1 MTPYPWNS
9 ELLEIKKRAD
19 KYAKNN
25 FNSVLLNYY
34 RSGNDSVSWH
44 SDDEKELG
52 DQPIIGSVSFGA
64 TRKFRLRNKNNKKM
78 IHNIELENGS
88 LLIMKKLTQQY
99 WEHEIPKTKKKVA
112 ERINLT
118 FRTIL

>member
-1 MTPYPWNS
+1 MINLYYSDAYWGHSQTMNGPQKVVKN
-9 ELLEIKKRAD
+9 LLMS
-19 KYAKNN
+19 
-25 FNSVLLNYY
+25 F
-34 RSGNDSVSWH
+34 
-44 SDDEKELG
+44 DEKELG

-88 LLIMKKLTQQY
+88 LLIMSKLTQQY
-99 WEHEIPKTKKKVA
+99 WEHEKPKTKKKVA